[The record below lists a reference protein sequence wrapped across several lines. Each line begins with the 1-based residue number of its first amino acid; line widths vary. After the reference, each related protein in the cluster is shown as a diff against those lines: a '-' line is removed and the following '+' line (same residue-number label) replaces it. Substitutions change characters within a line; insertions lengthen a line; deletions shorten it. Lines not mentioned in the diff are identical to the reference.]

1 MRRIVA
7 GWVLAVAAVAGAQEM
22 PSGSPASVRLD
33 APRLEAL
40 QQAVRAGQ
48 FNQVTSLLI
57 ARDGRLGLEAYFDAG
72 GAAALRNTRSATKTV
87 TGMLVGLAI
96 ARGALPGVQA
106 HVLDYL
112 PDRLPLANPDPRK
125 AQISVEDFL
134 TMSSLL
140 ECDDENPYSRGN
152 EARMYLVEDWAR
164 FALELP
170 IRGFP
175 DWVSSPP
182 THPTD
187 AASATAPQLPR
198 PWEWCSSAPP
208 GAACPT
214 LPARRCSHP
223 LASSRCTGSSSPPA
237 PP

>member
-96 ARGALPGVQA
+96 ARGALPGFRRTCSITCRIA
-106 HVLDYL
+106 CRS
-112 PDRLPLANPDPRK
+112 PTPTRARRRS
-125 AQISVEDFL
+125 A
-134 TMSSLL
+134 
-140 ECDDENPYSRGN
+140 SRT
-152 EARMYLVEDWAR
+152 
-164 FALELP
+164 
-170 IRGFP
+170 
-175 DWVSSPP
+175 SSP
-182 THPTD
+182 
-187 AASATAPQLPR
+187 
-198 PWEWCSSAPP
+198 
-208 GAACPT
+208 
-214 LPARRCSHP
+214 
-223 LASSRCTGSSSPPA
+223 
-237 PP
+237 